1 MTTDVRNIGIFAHV
15 DAGKTTLSERMLVRC
30 GVIRSAGAVDSG
42 TAHTDRLAVERRRR
56 ISVKTACAPLRWRST
71 DIHLVDTPGHV
82 DFAGEIERGLWAID
96 GAILVVSG
104 VDGVQPQTETLY
116 RYLSRHRIPLLIFV
130 NKMDRPTADFAG
142 ALSQI
147 QKRLCPAAFDLSDAE
162 ARMAAVSEHDDD
174 ALASYMDGELWPD
187 EKLNTHL
194 FPLIRKGICVPVLR
208 GSALTGDGVD
218 QLLDGIVDMLPPPAG
233 SPDAPLSGVVFSVE
247 ADASMGRAAWVRLY
261 SGRLQNRDTLR
272 MLVHEEN
279 TYAEGDHP
287 VERKI
292 TQIRSLGADG
302 RGEDTGEMQAGDIA
316 CVYGLGSVQT
326 GQILGDPERLP
337 ERVHAGE
344 FREPVFM
351 AKVVPDAPESLPA
364 LKRALDQLSAEDPL
378 LSVTMLEGA
387 PHVRL
392 MGTIQIEVLK
402 EELASRFG
410 LSVEFMPP
418 TVIYRET
425 IKTAAVGFVAYTM
438 PKPCWAVIKFEIEPA
453 PRGSGVSF
461 ESLVSPRD
469 IKPRYQ
475 HQIAQAIPLAT
486 RQGLFGW
493 QVDDVHI
500 RLIGGGDHEIHTHP
514 LDFIIATPMAFMD
527 GLRRGG
533 SELLEPILEMK
544 LEADEDT
551 AGKLIGEINSM
562 RGSIVSTAAQDGRM
576 TLICEVPAAD
586 SYDFPTR
593 FSRITSGRGL
603 MTTRIKSYRA
613 CEFSPDKCCP
623 RRGVDPLDTA
633 KYILAARN
641 ALDGGIFD

>member
-1 MTTDVRNIGIFAHV
+1 MIADVRNIGIFAHV
-15 DAGKTTLSERMLVRC
+15 DAGKTTLSERMLVHC

-42 TAHTDRLAVERRRR
+42 TAHTDRLAIERRRR
-56 ISVKTACAPLRWRST
+56 ISVRTACAPLRWRNT

-82 DFAGEIERGLWAID
+82 DFAGEIERGIWAID

-104 VDGVQPQTETLY
+104 VDGVQLQTETLY
-116 RYLSRHRIPLLIFV
+116 RYLSRHKIPLLIFV
-130 NKMDRPTADFAG
+130 NKMDRPTVDFAG
-142 ALSQI
+142 TLSQI
-147 QKRLCPAAFDLSDAE
+147 RRRLCADAFDISDAE
-162 ARMAAVSEHDDD
+162 SRMAAVSEHDED
-174 ALASYMDGELWPD
+174 ALASYMDGDIWPD
-187 EKLNTHL
+187 DRLNARL
-194 FPLIRKGICVPVLR
+194 FPMIQRGLCIPVLR
-208 GSALTGDGVD
+208 GSALTGDGID
-218 QLLDGIVDMLPPPAG
+218 ELLNGIVDMLPPPIG
-233 SPDAPLSGVVFSVE
+233 SSDAPLSGVVFSVE

-261 SGRLQNRDTLR
+261 SGSLQNRDTLR
-272 MLVHEEN
+272 LLVTEEN
-279 TYAEGDHP
+279 AYAESAHSI
-287 VERKI
+287 ERKI

-302 RGEDTGEMQAGDIA
+302 RGEDVGRMQAGDIA
-316 CVYGLGSVQT
+316 CVYGLGDVRT
-326 GQILGDPERLP
+326 GQVLGDPALLSD
-337 ERVHAGE
+337 RVHAGD

-351 AKVVPDAPESLPA
+351 AKAMPDAPENLPS

-378 LSVTMLEGA
+378 LSVTLLEGA
-387 PHVRL
+387 PHVKL
-392 MGTIQIEVLK
+392 MGAIQIEVLK
-402 EELASRFG
+402 EELASRFS

-425 IKTAAVGFVAYTM
+425 INKPATGFVAYTM

-453 PRGSGVSF
+453 PRGSGISF
-461 ESLVSPRD
+461 ESVVSPRD

-493 QVDDVHI
+493 MVDDVHI
-500 RLIGGGDHEIHTHP
+500 RLVGGCDHEIHTHP

-533 SELLEPILEMK
+533 SELLEPILEMN
-544 LEADEDT
+544 LEADEDM
-551 AGKLIGEINSM
+551 AGKLIGEINGM
-562 RGSIVSTAAQDGRM
+562 RGSVVSTEAKNGRM

-603 MTTRIKSYRA
+603 MTTRIKSYRV
-613 CEFSPDKCCP
+613 CEFTPDKRCP

>member
-1 MTTDVRNIGIFAHV
+1 MTADVRNIGIFAHV

-30 GVIRSAGAVDSG
+30 GVIRSAGAVDAG

-56 ISVKTACAPLRWRST
+56 ISVKTACAPLRWRNT

-116 RYLSRHRIPLLIFV
+116 RYLSRHKIPLLIFV
-130 NKMDRPTADFAG
+130 NKMDRPTADFSG

-147 QKRLCPAAFDLSDAE
+147 RQRLCPETFDLSDAE
-162 ARMAAVSEHDDD
+162 ARMAAVSEQDDD
-174 ALASYMDGELWPD
+174 ALASYMDGVLWPD
-187 EKLNTHL
+187 DRLNARL
-194 FPLIRKGICVPVLR
+194 FPLIQKGLCVPILR
-208 GSALTGDGVD
+208 GSALTGDGID
-218 QLLDGIVDMLPPPAG
+218 ALLDGIVDMLPSPTG
-233 SPDAPLSGVVFSVE
+233 SADAPLSGVVFSVE

-261 SGRLQNRDTLR
+261 GGSLRNRDTLR
-272 MLVHEEN
+272 LLVHEEN
-279 TYAEGDHP
+279 AYAEGDRS

-302 RGEDTGEMQAGDIA
+302 RGEDTGEMRAGDIA
-316 CVYGLGSVQT
+316 CVYGLGNVRT
-326 GQILGDPERLP
+326 GQVLGDPALLP
-337 ERVHAGE
+337 ERIHAGE

-351 AKVVPDAPESLPA
+351 AKVVPDTPENLPA

-387 PHVRL
+387 PHVKL
-392 MGTIQIEVLK
+392 MGMIQIEVLK
-402 EELASRFG
+402 EELASRFS
-410 LSVEFMPP
+410 LTVEFMPP

-475 HQIAQAIPLAT
+475 HQIAQAIPLAA

-500 RLIGGGDHEIHTHP
+500 RLVGGGDHEIHTHP

-533 SELLEPILEMK
+533 SELLEPILEMN
-544 LEADEDT
+544 LEADEDM
-551 AGKLIGEINSM
+551 AGKLIGEINGM
-562 RGSIVSTAAQDGRM
+562 RGSVVSTTAQNGRM

-613 CEFSPDKCCP
+613 CEFAPDKCCP

>member
-1 MTTDVRNIGIFAHV
+1 MTADKRNIGIFAHV

-30 GVIRSAGAVDSG
+30 GVIRSAGAVDAG

-56 ISVKTACAPLRWRST
+56 ISVKTACAPLRWRNT

-104 VDGVQPQTETLY
+104 ADGVQPQTETLY
-116 RYLSRHRIPLLIFV
+116 RYLSRHKIPLLVFV
-130 NKMDRPTADFAG
+130 NKMDRPTADFSA

-147 QKRLCPAAFDLSDAE
+147 RQRLCSDAFDLSDAE

-174 ALASYMDGELWPD
+174 ALASYMDGVLWPD
-187 EKLNTHL
+187 DRLNARL
-194 FPLIRKGICVPVLR
+194 FPLVQHGLCVPVLR
-208 GSALTGDGVD
+208 GSALTGNGIDA
-218 QLLDGIVDMLPPPAG
+218 LLDGVVDMLPAPTG
-233 SPDAPLSGVVFSVE
+233 SADAPLSGVVFSVE

-261 SGRLQNRDTLR
+261 AGSLRNRDTLHLLTR
-272 MLVHEEN
+272 EESA
-279 TYAEGDHP
+279 YAEGERS

-292 TQIRSLGADG
+292 TQIRSLDADG
-302 RGEDTGEMQAGDIA
+302 RGEDAGEMQSGDIA
-316 CVYGLGSVQT
+316 CVYGLGNVRT
-326 GQILGDPERLP
+326 GQVLGDPASLP
-337 ERVHAGE
+337 ARVREGE

-351 AKVVPDAPESLPA
+351 AKVIPDRPENLPA

-387 PHVRL
+387 PHVKL

-402 EELASRFG
+402 EELASRFS
-410 LSVEFMPP
+410 LSAEFMPP

-438 PKPCWAVIKFEIEPA
+438 PKPCWAVIKLEIEPA

-475 HQIAQAIPLAT
+475 HQIAQAIPLAA

-493 QVDDVHI
+493 QVDDVRI
-500 RLIGGGDHEIHTHP
+500 RLVDGGDHEIHTHP

-527 GLRRGG
+527 ALRRGG
-533 SELLEPILEMK
+533 SELLEPILEMN
-544 LEADEDT
+544 LEADEDI

-562 RGSIVSTAAQDGRM
+562 RGSVVSTAANNGRM
-576 TLICEVPAAD
+576 TLLCEVPAAD

-613 CEFSPDKCCP
+613 CEFTPDKRCP

-633 KYILAARN
+633 KYILAARS